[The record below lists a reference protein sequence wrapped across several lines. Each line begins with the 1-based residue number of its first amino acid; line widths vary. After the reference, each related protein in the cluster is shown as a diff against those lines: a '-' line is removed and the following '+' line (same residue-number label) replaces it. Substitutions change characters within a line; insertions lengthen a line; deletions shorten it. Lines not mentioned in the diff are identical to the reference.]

1 MRIAVYV
8 KHQLAVRLAAMGLA
22 LLAIARWLD
31 GHGTGHTGQR
41 RDRAAQA
48 PKQIDLPRHNYRIHN
63 YRIHNAPAPGRLEV
77 LRLWVSVWVR
87 AWQFALVGA

>member
-1 MRIAVYV
+1 MRIVVYV
-8 KHQLAVRLAAMGLA
+8 KHQLAIRLAALGLA

-41 RDRAAQA
+41 REQAAQA

-63 YRIHNAPAPGRLEV
+63 APAPGRLEV
-77 LRLWVSVWVR
+77 FRLWISIWGR